1 MGCTVRPS
9 NQETTMNAMT
19 KFEVSAKTTGHIFG
33 IFEADTPEAAIE
45 ACNRDA
51 GYASTAHSDEVVG
64 CDDGL
69 IATEVA

>member
-1 MGCTVRPS
+1 
-9 NQETTMNAMT
+9 MNTMT
-19 KFEVSAKTTGHIFG
+19 KFEVCSTKTGHIFG

-51 GYASTAHSDEVVG
+51 GYASTADANEVMG
-64 CDDGL
+64 CEGTL